1 MDKETIKQLVNK
13 AKSGTLTQE
22 EKEILHTEITSFSD
36 KLNILV
42 EDLINTIREEK
53 SEQK

>member
-1 MDKETIKQLVNK
+1 MDKETIKQLVDK

-22 EKEILHTEITSFSD
+22 EKEMLHTEIASVSD

-42 EDLINTIREEK
+42 EDLITTIKEEK